1 MFRLLVNL
9 RISNILNGQKRR
21 IILRKLDEKER
32 SILTRRFDESYVF
45 KLKITSRI
53 DLFKEE
59 NLNYLK
65 QSISLWK
72 KSHPFLNCKIKRVIT
87 SKANSEYY
95 FDLVENTTNDNVKFL
110 RFDGNEN
117 GRIVDDVSDLILY
130 EHLAR
135 PLRIDQ
141 SQNESDLLWRI
152 SIFQRNSS
160 SPFEYDVMFDVHHT
174 IAQAR
179 NSYLTLMQLFQVFE
193 DIFERRE
200 TTSLKPSQVYLG
212 AETVFDRIRKRA
224 SKESRQNVPVIR
236 IPQFM
241 KANRST
247 KHKHLDTISGRLE
260 TMLQGKL
267 IDVESGLECES
278 IKDLYE
284 IKKNYHRRHRTF
296 FLDQDLLS
304 RFIIITF
311 RLESFIKMN
320 G

>member
-9 RISNILNGQKRR
+9 RISNILSGQKRR

-59 NLNYLK
+59 NLKYLK
-65 QSISLWK
+65 QSFSLWK
-72 KSHPFLNCKIKRVIT
+72 KSHPFLNCKIKRAIT
-87 SKANSEYY
+87 SKTNSEYY
-95 FDLVENTTNDNVKFL
+95 FDLIENTTNDNVKFL
-110 RFDGNEN
+110 RFDANNEN

-130 EHLAR
+130 KHLAR

-141 SQNESDLLWRI
+141 PQNNSDLLWRI
-152 SIFQRNSS
+152 SVFQRNSS

-193 DIFERRE
+193 DICERRE

-241 KANRST
+241 RANRSS
-247 KHKHLDTISGRLE
+247 KHLDTISGRLE
-260 TMLQGKL
+260 TMLQRKL
-267 IDVESGLECES
+267 IDVESGLEYES

-296 FLDQDLLS
+296 FLDQDVLS
-304 RFIIITF
+304 RFIILSF
-311 RLESFIKMN
+311 RLESF
-320 G
+320 